1 MIKKVVDGFLVK
13 QIIITHDSEKNDKR
27 TEEIIGVETTEWAA
41 RSRIER
47 ESEYYTESP
56 FDYGHSVIKNGIA
69 FVRIGKDEQ
78 VHFVYEKCII
88 IQGAS

>member
-13 QIIITHDSEKNDKR
+13 RIDHKGDKIV
-27 TEEIIGVETTEWAA
+27 EEILGVEIKEYEA

-47 ESEYYTESP
+47 ESEYFAENS
-56 FDYGHSVIKNGIA
+56 FEYGRSIIKNGLA
-69 FVRIGKDEQ
+69 YVSHERDEQ